1 MNSLGYY
8 QVNGSESLPRKKFIQ
23 GMFDSIVP
31 TYDFINRVL
40 SMGIDIRWRKK
51 LITMLGDV
59 KGKRVLDICCGTG
72 DLSRAIGEHGGKV
85 TSLDFSMNMLKTGIR
100 NQAITE
106 AIAADAAHLPFKTDT
121 FDAVT
126 ISFGI
131 RNIPDLENFI
141 QEVKRVLKPE
151 GNFTILELTRPRH
164 KIVRFVYNIYLRI
177 ALPLIGGI
185 ISGQHRAYRYL
196 SRTIATFINPP
207 SIEGMLEKYGFV
219 LVNNHALTFSIA
231 TIISAKKQ
239 QVPGTAGNLLVNT
252 KNSDYGNAMIH

>member
-1 MNSLGYY
+1 
-8 QVNGSESLPRKKFIQ
+8 
-23 GMFDSIVP
+23 MFDSIVP

-59 KGKRVLDICCGTG
+59 KGKRILDICCGTG
-72 DLSRAIGEHGGKV
+72 DLSRALSEHGGKV

-131 RNIPDLENFI
+131 RNIPDIENFI
-141 QEVKRVLKPE
+141 LEVKRVLKPE

-164 KIVRFVYNIYLRI
+164 KILRFVYNIYLSI

-219 LVNNHALTFSIA
+219 LVNNYALTFSIA

-239 QVPGTAGNLLVNT
+239 QVPGITGNLLVNT